1 MPNLS
6 RTSSSTTTAPALRL
20 PDRAFTRSGIAFRP
34 ADDVWDW
41 TDGPFHIHLNF
52 NKVDGQFAHLREPL
66 KWTLLTFAKAASG
79 QYLYNLFRAFQHFT
93 TTRNSEKVFATVSV
107 TEVANYAA
115 RLKPHERWRV
125 TTLNALLQKWAGL
138 GLPGVDLECA
148 QHLGEQRKPGNEKGA
163 AVRTRDPVHGPFS
176 ADEYMALYKAVDT
189 AYGAGEIA
197 LWVAVL
203 TRLLFACGGR
213 ISQYASLKVEDLVV
227 GQGTFVL
234 KLPQVKT
241 RLPHARST
249 FKDFDLS
256 PQTGRLVQELVG
268 QLRAEGHDKDSAL
281 FPTSHVITLGP
292 KTDAR
297 ANGDLFFGHCTG
309 QTLSRVLS
317 SKLEAVAPPT
327 ARLNFEAVPV
337 TPQRFRYTFGTR
349 LVEEGASKTVV
360 GDRLGHADLQH
371 VDVYF
376 EASPKIVENIDKAMD
391 AHLAPLAKAF
401 KGRLLE
407 GEDDATHKGEPGSRI
422 IDFRVSKA
430 PVGSCGG
437 KGKGCEFNKP
447 VACYTCFKFEPWLDA
462 PHEKVLQ
469 RLTEERKRFAAD
481 ERLAEINDDAIK
493 AVQEVIAE
501 CAQVHEQRRG
511 EASS

>member
-1 MPNLS
+1 MLDLS
-6 RTSSSTTTAPALRL
+6 RTSSSTATALVLRL
-20 PDRAFTRSGIAFRP
+20 HGKAFTRSGIAFWP
-34 ADDVWDW
+34 DEDVWDW
-41 TDGPFHIHLNF
+41 TDGPFHIHLDF
-52 NKVDGQFAHLREPL
+52 NRVDGQFAHLREPL
-66 KWTLLTFAKAASG
+66 KRTLLVFAKAGSCSH
-79 QYLYNLFRAFQHFT
+79 LYNLFQAFQHFT
-93 TTRNSEKVFATVSV
+93 TTRTSETVFASVSV
-107 TEVANYAA
+107 AEVTNYAA

-125 TTLNALLQKWAGL
+125 ATLNALLQKWVGL
-138 GLPGVDLECA
+138 GLPGVDLECT
-148 QHLGEQRKPGNEKGA
+148 QHLGEQRKPGNRKGA

-176 ADEYMALYKAVDT
+176 ADEYTALYKAVDT
-189 AYGAGEIA
+189 AYGTGEIS

-213 ISQYASLKVEDLVV
+213 ISQYASLKVRDLVV
-227 GQGTFVL
+227 GHRSFVL

-241 RLPHARST
+241 RLPHARSL

-256 PQTGRLVQELVG
+256 PQTGRLVQELIG
-268 QLRAEGHDKDSAL
+268 KLQAEGHDKDSAL
-281 FPTSHVITLGP
+281 FPASHVMTLGP

-297 ANGDLFFGHCTG
+297 AGGDLFFGHCTG
-309 QTLSRVLS
+309 QSLSRVLNAN
-317 SKLEAVAPPT
+317 LEAVAPPT
-327 ARLNFEAVPV
+327 ARLNFEATPV
-337 TPQRFRYTFGTR
+337 TSQRFRYTFGTR

-360 GDRLGHADLQH
+360 GDRLGHVDLQH

-407 GEDDATHKGEPGSRI
+407 GEEDATHRGEPGSRI

-437 KGKGCEFNKP
+437 KGKGCQFNKP
-447 VACYTCFKFEPWLDA
+447 VACYTCFKFEPWLDG
-462 PHEKVLQ
+462 PHVKVLQ
-469 RLTEERKRFAAD
+469 RLTDERKRFAGD
-481 ERLAEINDDAIK
+481 ERLAEINSDAIK
-493 AVQEVIAE
+493 ALQEVIAE
-501 CAQVHEQRRG
+501 CAQVYGQRGG